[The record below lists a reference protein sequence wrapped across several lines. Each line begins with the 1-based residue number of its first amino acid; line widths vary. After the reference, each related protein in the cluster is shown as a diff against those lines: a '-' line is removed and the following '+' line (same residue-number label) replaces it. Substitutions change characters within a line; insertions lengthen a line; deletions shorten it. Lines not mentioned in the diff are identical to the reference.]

1 MLSKLYERT
10 SMMITTNLGFAEW
23 ASVFGDAKMNTVLLD
38 RLTHYCP
45 IAETGNESS
54 FVVTVFAILRP
65 PSEDRAFH

>member
-1 MLSKLYERT
+1 
-10 SMMITTNLGFAEW
+10 MMIAANLGFAKW

-65 PSEDRAFH
+65 P

>member
-65 PSEDRAFH
+65 P